1 MTYACRVHTMEN
13 NMKGRFINK
22 VRGLYGKV
30 FAFIR
35 TDRTTKERDLCEKTE
50 GKYFPSNVRWKTS
63 NNNTSWNI
71 NLAFLESCLSIS
83 EANECLTGVNVKRN
97 QRAQK

>member
-35 TDRTTKERDLCEKTE
+35 TDRTTKERDLCKKPKANTFPVIFV
-50 GKYFPSNVRWKTS
+50 GKHRTITRPGTLV
-63 NNNTSWNI
+63 
-71 NLAFLESCLSIS
+71 LLFLKAVYL
-83 EANECLTGVNVKRN
+83 
-97 QRAQK
+97 

>member
-1 MTYACRVHTMEN
+1 MTYACRVYKMEN

-50 GKYFPSNVRWKTS
+50 GKYFPSMFVGKLRTI
-63 NNNTSWNI
+63 TRPGTLI
-71 NLAFLESCLSIS
+71 LLFLKAVYL
-83 EANECLTGVNVKRN
+83 
-97 QRAQK
+97 